1 MNADKNN
8 FSIKRRLLSFK
19 YAFKGIGYMLKTQ
32 HNSLIHVAAA
42 IIVIVLGILLKVSL
56 TEWCFLVFAIVL
68 VISAELFNTAIE
80 FLTDIVS
87 PDYNKKAALA
97 KDIAAGAVLISA
109 ITSAIIGLIIFL
121 PKIFNSSIIF

>member
-1 MNADKNN
+1 MNADKNK
-8 FSIKRRLLSFK
+8 FSIKKRLLSFK

-32 HNSLIHVAAA
+32 HNSLIHIVAAIVVIILA
-42 IIVIVLGILLKVSL
+42 ILFQVSL
-56 TEWCFLVFAIVL
+56 TEWCFLIFAIGF

-80 FLTDIVS
+80 FLTDLSS
-87 PDYNKKAALA
+87 PEYNMKAELA

-121 PKIFNSSIIF
+121 PKILVLL